1 MKLPK
6 IGMRITKTFI
16 AVFLCFLV
24 SFIRKDGVPFYS
36 AIAAILCMQ
45 PDVSNSIKVGL
56 NRAIGTFIGGIFGI
70 LILTIFHLYI
80 PIDIIM
86 LRYFIASLMLIP
98 LIYIS
103 VLVKKPTASYITFVV
118 FLSIVITH
126 GNDINPFI
134 FGINRMIDTLIG
146 IGISILINKILP
158 GKKEN

>member
-103 VLVKKPTASYITFVV
+103 VLVKKPTASYITCVV

>member
-98 LIYIS
+98 LIYIT
-103 VLVKKPTASYITFVV
+103 VLVKKTTASYITCVV